1 MENKET
7 GRRATGRISNKMI
20 TKNYKKKN
28 GLKLKGDNTVKKNF
42 KRVSAIILAAAMSM
56 SSSVIAS
63 AAKMNI
69 YVREYN
75 QKVTKIYSGTP
86 LTPTIVLDT
95 TPGQSIYA
103 AIAEGEVAD
112 DSNNL
117 LTASINSDW
126 KKVVNKD
133 GSIDWYLTSLG
144 INNGTKKEFDT
155 KTNKDSYS
163 NLKYDSEGNIIHG
176 IWEGSSWMWLEGG
189 AESIE
194 STAYPEYTMSDAKC
208 PSSDFSIIL
217 SYDTSKLEW

>member
-1 MENKET
+1 M
-7 GRRATGRISNKMI
+7 
-20 TKNYKKKN
+20 
-28 GLKLKGDNTVKKNF
+28 KKNF

-126 KKVVNKD
+126 KKVVNKAC
-133 GSIDWYLTSLG
+133 
-144 INNGTKKEFDT
+144 K
-155 KTNKDSYS
+155 
-163 NLKYDSEGNIIHG
+163 
-176 IWEGSSWMWLEGG
+176 
-189 AESIE
+189 
-194 STAYPEYTMSDAKC
+194 
-208 PSSDFSIIL
+208 
-217 SYDTSKLEW
+217 

>member
-1 MENKET
+1 M
-7 GRRATGRISNKMI
+7 
-20 TKNYKKKN
+20 
-28 GLKLKGDNTVKKNF
+28 KKNF

-176 IWEGSSWMWLEGG
+176 IWEGSCLL
-189 AESIE
+189 
-194 STAYPEYTMSDAKC
+194 YTS
-208 PSSDFSIIL
+208 PSPRD
-217 SYDTSKLEW
+217 